1 MKYGHGRVSFSRVMA
16 LKVMYTFMEDKKS
29 ITCDVTYDQYLNLK
43 TLPSIKECK
52 VIQKNQDEDY
62 DDYMKEMQKAI
73 ELATKNETSRI
84 LQLSESI

>member
-16 LKVMYTFMEDKKS
+16 LKVMYTFMEDEKS

-52 VIQKNQDEDY
+52 VIKESQQEFEEYRD
-62 DDYMKEMQKAI
+62 EMQNAI
-73 ELATKNETSRI
+73 NSAVENDISHIRK
-84 LQLSESI
+84 LSEIIS